1 MTGKTQSLLNEI
13 QRKVKSRI
21 TGEPEFRN
29 KDEVID
35 AARYGITRTVKKGQ
49 VFMSM
54 TTKEE
59 EQQTS

>member
-1 MTGKTQSLLNEI
+1 MTGKTQALLNEI

-35 AARYGITRTVKKGQ
+35 AAVIALHAQLKRDK
-49 VFMSM
+49 FL
-54 TTKEE
+54 
-59 EQQTS
+59 